1 MNVSVDIGFSNVKL
15 YDDRGKTIISSHL
28 GEPKVQMNS
37 EDGIDDPTTLSIS
50 FDGVEYLVGER
61 VAATGKQLPA
71 FGMHRLTGGQE
82 AKAVFYTALT
92 KRFMEYGKYKDPID
106 VSIGIPAELL
116 IGDEAAAKRNIA
128 SIQNWLVGKHS
139 WEHKNKSYSTEV
151 ASALV
156 RTQANGALGDLIH
169 NLQGQQTKEAEFVQ
183 KGVGII
189 SIGFNTVEL
198 SGAIYGKSATT
209 MVGSS
214 KDGVRS
220 LLEKFKRKGQISNL
234 DYEYRHGLLD
244 KDELALY
251 VKQWA
256 SSIINGVETR
266 WDNMIHEIKRI
277 FLVGGGSSDALPALR
292 QHFGD
297 IIITPD
303 DPYISVA
310 RGLYKWAV
318 RNGKKYN

>member
-1 MNVSVDIGFSNVKL
+1 MPPR
-15 YDDRGKTIISSHL
+15 Y
-28 GEPKVQMNS
+28 
-37 EDGIDDPTTLSIS
+37 
-50 FDGVEYLVGER
+50 
-61 VAATGKQLPA
+61 
-71 FGMHRLTGGQE
+71 
-82 AKAVFYTALT
+82 
-92 KRFMEYGKYKDPID
+92 
-106 VSIGIPAELL
+106 
-116 IGDEAAAKRNIA
+116 
-128 SIQNWLVGKHS
+128 
-139 WEHKNKSYSTEV
+139 KSYGRLHRS
-151 ASALV
+151 
-156 RTQANGALGDLIH
+156 
-169 NLQGQQTKEAEFVQ
+169 F
-183 KGVGII
+183 
-189 SIGFNTVEL
+189 
-198 SGAIYGKSATT
+198 
-209 MVGSS
+209 
-214 KDGVRS
+214 GVRS